1 MLYPKPLSWHA
12 PARPALPLDLLVVI
26 LSSAL
31 LVTAMVGYWFD
42 ARQHLAVSM
51 ASFALICFSNLT
63 LALVNVTPETVGA
76 RIASRLLGPLVG
88 LMALAL
94 VVSLA
99 LGLSSLIS

>member
-1 MLYPKPLSWHA
+1 MHYPKPLSWHA
-12 PARPALPLDLLVVI
+12 PARPAPPLDLLVVI

-42 ARQHLAVSM
+42 ARQHLAVSV

-63 LALVNVTPETVGA
+63 LALVNVTPGTAGV
-76 RIASRLLGPLVG
+76 RIARRILRPLVG

-94 VVSLA
+94 VASLA
-99 LGLSSLIS
+99 LGLSSLIA